1 MQEYKQLVPTEPLNK
16 SIPEMQQSLNSAVSN
31 FSGTAFPTENL
42 FVGMHCVRTDLK
54 TEYVCT
60 NIDEGGAATW
70 QDVNNLALHAGEAQ
84 ADEDGNRIKT
94 TYLKKE
100 EAASTYLTQGNAS
113 STYLKQ
119 SDAAN
124 SYYPKSTG
132 EALASDV
139 QSNVQA
145 VNSLEET
152 VAGHT
157 TSISTINS
165 EIDDLQTS
173 VGSIDV
179 SGQKFTVT
187 ASIQGNRNAYVS
199 NIIGTNDGTLNTGSG
214 NITNTRGQLKTNAGI
229 AAGTYT
235 LKDILQKLIN
245 LSHNH
250 SYISETYKYNCNCD
264 CRCDCSS

>member
-16 SIPEMQQSLNSAVSN
+16 SIPEMQQSLNSAASN

-157 TSISTINS
+157 TSISGIKS
-165 EIDDLQTS
+165 DISGIREDIADVESS
-173 VGSIDV
+173 VGSIDIA
-179 SGQKFTVT
+179 GKQFTVT
-187 ASIQGNRNAYVS
+187 ASTQAAINASGGGGSANSHVS
-199 NIIGTNDGTLNTGSG
+199 VTIPNTV
-214 NITNTRGQLKTNAGI
+214 TGI

-235 LKDILQKLIN
+235 LQTLIQELVN
-245 LSHNH
+245 RSHAH
-250 SYISETYKYNCNCD
+250 TKYSYSNCNCNCD
-264 CRCDCSS
+264 NTC